1 MSDIELESPPVD
13 EPTQL
18 TGVGRRRLLRAGVAA
33 APVMLALSGRS
44 AMAATCPPTMSA
56 PTQRSL
62 DPGMTE
68 NCIVSSHHPET
79 AGSARP
85 GFAPAFWTPKPV
97 GQTFQPP
104 YPWSVSPFTKLT
116 IARKSYSW
124 NPSSYLYYKDIASND
139 PCWAT
144 GVKFN
149 NVFTSSFDKR
159 SFSRIL
165 LDDAGSLNGHF
176 CAAYLNARAMSGAYA
191 MTVKEVL
198 TIASTWCLVPGSP
211 VLSEGQL
218 KAFLSQTWA

>member
-1 MSDIELESPPVD
+1 MNGSPPV
-13 EPTQL
+13 
-18 TGVGRRRLLRAGVAA
+18 
-33 APVMLALSGRS
+33 MRS
-44 AMAATCPPTMSA
+44 
-56 PTQRSL
+56 
-62 DPGMTE
+62 
-68 NCIVSSHHPET
+68 
-79 AGSARP
+79 
-85 GFAPAFWTPKPV
+85 FWMPKPV

-104 YPWSVSPFTKLT
+104 YFWSVSPFTRLT

-124 NPSSYLYYKDIASND
+124 NQSSYLFYKDIASND

-144 GVKFN
+144 GTKFN

-165 LDDAGSLNGHF
+165 LDDSGSLNGHL
-176 CAAYLNARAMSGAYA
+176 CSAYLNARAMSGAYA

-198 TIASTWCLVPGSP
+198 TIARTWCLVPGSP